1 MASDTFYP
9 IPIDELLSLILKQY
23 DNCKQIFGIP
33 KKLFYSPKFTEPFHS
48 YRYSKLLETPIG
60 VAAGPHTQLAQN
72 IVAAWLNGARF
83 IELKTVQTLDS
94 IEVAKPCIDMQDEG
108 YNCEWSQ
115 ELSIKQSFEQYLDA
129 WIIIHVLHHKFGLKN
144 KKGIGTIFNMS
155 IGYNYEGIQ
164 NDNVQWFLDKMKD
177 ATKEI
182 EEKVSLIQDIYPE
195 ISDIDINPTVS
206 DNVTLSTMHGC
217 PPQEIE
223 KIGHYLIAE
232 RKLHTAIKFNPTLL
246 GHDAVREHF
255 NTSGFETIVPDDAFE
270 HDPTFS
276 DAVRIINN
284 LQKTADENQLHFSL
298 KIANTLESL
307 NHKDIFP
314 PDQERMY
321 MSGRALHPLTVS
333 LANKLQVEFKG
344 TLDLSLSGGADAE
357 NISELVAC
365 GLAPVT
371 VCSDLLKPGG
381 YGRLNQYIEELR
393 LMFEGYRATS
403 IEDYIV
409 RRSGYISHKPEV
421 CKLNNLKRYLN
432 KVASSK
438 KYKKGTIHTPSI
450 KTNRELGFFD
460 CIHAPCQDKCST
472 NQDIPNYI
480 HHTANCNLTK
490 AGEVI
495 LQTNPFPLTTGMI
508 CDHLCQ
514 TKCTRINYDS
524 ALLIR
529 EIKRYVAETAISQEM
544 AQTREPLK
552 KSTYKRVSI
561 IGAGPAGLSCAYF
574 LRMAGFQIDIYES
587 KPKPG
592 GMVKEVIP
600 SFRLTE
606 KALQKDVERIKELGV
621 NIHYDHEI
629 KGEKFNWIRGKGDYL
644 FIGVGAQ
651 KSAKLNI
658 EGSSAKGVIDP
669 LLLLSDIKAGARPN
683 LGKHVVII
691 GGGNTAMDVAR
702 TVYRTAPQNGKVTIL
717 YRRTIKQMPADMGE
731 IKAVIEEGVEIRE
744 LVSPK
749 SINTENGKVTSIT
762 CTLMKLGKKD
772 DSGRQRPEAIP
783 NSDFDIE
790 VSAIIPAVGQ
800 EMVFD
805 FGGNKPLTSPP
816 NTYETQMPNVFL
828 GGDALR
834 GASTAINAIGDGRKV
849 AQLIIDREQI
859 DFQTKPEIERKPLD
873 SVSHIYN
880 RTRRLLPARITELP
894 VSKRKNFDL
903 VASTLTEDEV
913 LDEAKRCLLCDEYCS
928 ICCSVCPNLA
938 NFTYKITPKQYQTQ
952 KIIGLNDDRVAI
964 ENSSIFKVEQPYQ
977 IINIANYCNECG
989 NCNTFC
995 PSSGEPYLK
1004 KPRVFLTESAF
1015 EKEQEGFFMKVNDNK
1030 TTTILHK
1037 SDGAISTLTD
1047 NSKEYIFENELAI
1060 ANLTKNEMDVTSC
1073 HFKENT
1079 KNKEFSTLDIIQM
1092 AVIMEGI
1099 KSYMCL

>member
-1 MASDTFYP
+1 MATDTFYP
-9 IPIDELLSLILKQY
+9 IPINKLLSIILKQY
-23 DNCKQIFGIP
+23 DSCKQIFGIP
-33 KKLFYSPKFTEPFHS
+33 KKLFYSPKFTESFHS
-48 YRYSKLLETPIG
+48 YRYGKLLETPIG

-72 IVAAWLNGARF
+72 IIAAWLNGARF
-83 IELKTVQTLDS
+83 IELKTVQTLDD

-115 ELSIKQSFEQYLDA
+115 ELSIQQSFEQYLDA

-144 KKGIGTIFNMS
+144 KKGFGTLFNMS

-164 NDNVQWFLDKMKD
+164 NANVQWFLDKMKD
-177 ATKEI
+177 ASKEI
-182 EEKVSLIQDIYPE
+182 EEKVMLIQKIYPE
-195 ISDIDINPTVS
+195 IINIDISPTIS

-232 RKLHTAIKFNPTLL
+232 RKLHTAVKFNPTLL
-246 GHDAVREHF
+246 GRDAVHEHF
-255 NTSGFETIVPDDAFE
+255 NRTGFETIVPDDAFE

-276 DAVRIINN
+276 DAVQIIKN
-284 LQKTADENQLHFSL
+284 LQQTANENQLHFSL
-298 KIANTLESL
+298 KITNTLESL

-314 PDQERMY
+314 PNQERMY
-321 MSGRALHPLTVS
+321 MSGRALHPLSIS
-333 LANKLQVEFKG
+333 LAHTLQTEFNG
-344 TLDLSLSGGADAE
+344 TLDISLSGGADAE

-365 GLAPVT
+365 GLTPVT

-381 YGRLNQYIEELR
+381 YGRLYQYIEELR

-403 IEDYIV
+403 IEDYII
-409 RRSGYISHKPEV
+409 RCSGYISYKPEV

-432 KVASSK
+432 KVLTSK
-438 KYKKGTIHTPSI
+438 KYKRETIHTPSI

-460 CIHAPCQDKCST
+460 CIHAPCQDTCST

-480 HHTANCNLTK
+480 HQTANCNLTK

-514 TKCTRINYDS
+514 AKCTRINYDG
-524 ALLIR
+524 AVLIR
-529 EIKRYVAETAISQEM
+529 EIKRYVAETAISSEL
-544 AQTREPLK
+544 AKPCEPLK

-574 LRMAGFQIDIYES
+574 LKLAGFQVDIYES
-587 KPKPG
+587 KPNSG

-606 KALQKDVERIKELGV
+606 KALQKDVERIKNLGV
-621 NIHYDHEI
+621 NVHYDQEI
-629 KGEKFNWIRGKGDYL
+629 KGEKFNKIRGKGDYL

-658 EGSSAKGVIDP
+658 KGSDAEGVMDP
-669 LLLLSDIKAGARPN
+669 LILLRDIKAGDRPN

-717 YRRTIKQMPADMGE
+717 YRRTIKQMPADIGE
-731 IKAVIEEGVEIRE
+731 IKAVMEEGIEIRE

-749 SINTENGKVTSIT
+749 SINIKNGKVTSVT
-762 CTLMKLGKKD
+762 CELMRLGQKD
-772 DSGRQRPEAIP
+772 ESGRQRPEAIP

-790 VSAIIPAVGQ
+790 VSSVIPAVGQ

-805 FGGNKPLTSPP
+805 FGGSKPLTSTPG
-816 NTYETQMPNVFL
+816 TYETQMPNVFL

-849 AQLIIDREQI
+849 AQLIINREQI
-859 DFQTKPEIERKPLD
+859 DFQTKPENERKPLEP
-873 SVSHIYN
+873 VNHIFN
-880 RTRRLLPARITELP
+880 RTRKLPPARITELP
-894 VSKRKNFDL
+894 LSKRKNFNL
-903 VASTLTEDEV
+903 VAATLTEDEII
-913 LDEAKRCLLCDEYCS
+913 DEAKRCLLCDEYCS

-938 NFTYKITPKQYQTQ
+938 NYTYKITPKQYQTQ
-952 KIIGLNDDRVAI
+952 VIIGLNNKKVAI
-964 ENSSIFKVEQPYQ
+964 ENSNTFNIEQPYQ
-977 IINIANYCNECG
+977 ILNIANFCNECG

-1004 KPRVFLTESAF
+1004 KPRVFLTESAYELEEQGF
-1015 EKEQEGFFMKVNDNK
+1015 FLNKDEDGNMVLHSKSNGASSSLTEKEIEYIYENDSL
-1030 TTTILHK
+1030 I
-1037 SDGAISTLTD
+1037 AVF
-1047 NSKEYIFENELAI
+1047 SKETIEVKRCF
-1060 ANLTKNEMDVTSC
+1060 
-1073 HFKENT
+1073 FKEDA
-1079 KNKEFSTLDIIQM
+1079 KSKEFETTQVIQM
-1092 AVIMEGI
+1092 TIIMEGI
-1099 KSYMCL
+1099 KSYLYL